1 MKRLIMTMVMAA
13 VMSLTVSAQRINNT
27 IKEARILTDKMVE
40 ELNLNNWQREKA
52 YQMNLDYLNGINGRN
67 DIHSQIWSYRNK
79 QIKGILSATQWKLY
93 KKASYFYQ
101 PISWKKGAYVHNIY
115 ARYPIAG
122 HTFGGNRG
130 YKKVATTVTS
140 ARRSEIVARPQ
151 QPNYTAYHK
160 NAGKSNRT
168 TSANT
173 SSRSFGSM
181 KR

>member
-13 VMSLTVSAQRINNT
+13 VMSMTVSAQRIDNT

-79 QIKGILSATQWKLY
+79 QIMGILSSSQWQLF
-93 KKASYFYQ
+93 KKSSYFYQ

-115 ARYPIAG
+115 ARYPNAG

-130 YKKVATTVTS
+130 NKNVATTVPS
-140 ARRSEIVARPQ
+140 GRRPEIVARLQ

-160 NAGKSNRT
+160 NDGKLNRT
-168 TSANT
+168 KLTNT

-181 KR
+181 KS